1 MVNIDSFKGQRA
13 FNNGAAEQ
21 TFQVRPGTYF
31 LSSFVRTRTRRTCP
45 GHGRLHRLL
54 RSTEI
59 TITGNTTVDF
69 DATKAHLLSVKTDRP
84 SEAKATVLS
93 FSRTWDDTWIHAG
106 SLSAGLT
113 STAVYAD
120 VQGSWRG
127 HLGVR

>member
-1 MVNIDSFKGQRA
+1 MPSTTAPRSRRSRCVPAPTSC
-13 FNNGAAEQ
+13 
-21 TFQVRPGTYF
+21 
-31 LSSFVRTRTRRTCP
+31 SSFVRTPDPTYLTP
-45 GHGRLHRLL
+45 GTVGSIAYFGRP
-54 RSTEI
+54 EI

-120 VQGSWRG
+120 VQGAPGG